1 MINPRSRS
9 FRLVC
14 PPERIPQVEALLH
27 AQGFEFEA
35 EPFSPL
41 CRRLRHEPMPLGSS
55 LAAFFGCVY
64 IQDRSSMLP
73 PLALNPQVGARVVDM
88 CASPG
93 SKTGFLAQLTGPQGF
108 VLGNEPTRPRL
119 ATLRANLQALHF
131 LHAATC
137 SYGGEALPLLPESW
151 DFIQL
156 DPPCSGWGT
165 SEKNPHVLELWKGE
179 KITPL
184 IVLQKKL
191 LEKAAS
197 LLKVGGRLVYST
209 CTTNVAENEAQVRYA
224 VEELGLEVLP
234 LPPFEGFVWEEPHR
248 GGEGTLRV
256 DGARSQAQGFYIACF
271 TKRGGALAPDR
282 ILEPGAAEA
291 EGRQGA
297 DGNRRAVNG
306 EIAKGGAESGAV
318 GGGAFASE
326 IAWGA
331 APPAPAIPTPVDA
344 AGLLFNLKA
353 HQCLNREHLGGD
365 CLDLSQLPPGH
376 LAVFGDTVRFIPQP
390 ALECLP
396 ASLTWQGANVGK
408 WAGGKVHFSPRLRS
422 LLPSA
427 PPENALQLDDVS
439 HIVRLLSGQSLQTG
453 LRGTDTGL
461 YWQGL
466 PLGRVKLKSGRVLW
480 TGK

>member
-1 MINPRSRS
+1 
-9 FRLVC
+9 
-14 PPERIPQVEALLH
+14 
-27 AQGFEFEA
+27 
-35 EPFSPL
+35 
-41 CRRLRHEPMPLGSS
+41 
-55 LAAFFGCVY
+55 
-64 IQDRSSMLP
+64 MLP
-73 PLALNPQVGARVVDM
+73 PLALKPQAGARVLDM

-93 SKTGFLAQLTGPQGF
+93 SKTGFLAQLTGPRGF

-165 SEKNPHVLELWKGE
+165 AEKNPQVLELWKGE
-179 KITPL
+179 KVTPL
-184 IVLQKKL
+184 IVLQKRL
-191 LEKAAS
+191 LEKAAK
-197 LLKVGGRLVYST
+197 LLRAGGRLVYST
-209 CTTNVAENEAQVRYA
+209 CTTNWAENEAQARYA

-234 LPPFEGFVWEEPHR
+234 LAPFEGFVWEEPHE

-271 TKRGGALAPDR
+271 TKKGGT
-282 ILEPGAAEA
+282 PGAGDAAKEETVGKEQA
-291 EGRQGA
+291 GP
-297 DGNRRAVNG
+297 DGL
-306 EIAKGGAESGAV
+306 ESA
-318 GGGAFASE
+318 
-326 IAWGA
+326 
-331 APPAPAIPTPVDA
+331 DA
-344 AGLLFNLKA
+344 AGLLFSLA
-353 HQCLNREHLGGD
+353 PHQCLNQDSLAGD
-365 CLDLSQLPPGH
+365 CLDLTQLPPGH
-376 LAVFGDTVRFIPQP
+376 LAVFGDNVRFIPQA

-396 ASLTWQGANVGK
+396 SSLTWQAANVGK

-422 LLPSA
+422 LLPA
-427 PPENALQLDDVS
+427 LPPENALQLDD
-439 HIVRLLSGQSLQTG
+439 IADITRLLSGQSLLTG

-466 PLGRVKLKSGRVLW
+466 PLGRVKLKNGRVLW